1 MRDGRLVRLL
11 GGRSLEIL
19 KLFTKCN
26 NFLPFDGFCL
36 MLDSRTGLLEMHS
49 IQMYTHIGGQSGV
62 KKITIELIDKMSKM
76 IRQQMAIMLD
86 LVDEGYHREAREKD
100 QRYHERVMGEGA

>member
-1 MRDGRLVRLL
+1 
-11 GGRSLEIL
+11 
-19 KLFTKCN
+19 
-26 NFLPFDGFCL
+26 